1 MLIGSI
7 INQIFSGPRNIE
19 FSSAGSNSICKYRT
33 CYMKLKGA
41 IIVGGSLSIVK
52 KRIDHVLLHSDQ
64 GYDYYK
70 VPVADGL
77 RLVEGQVSKTC
88 AEAGLMAV
96 CSGDASCR
104 YTDTAK
110 CLVTPH
116 QSGHCVS
123 PM

>member
-1 MLIGSI
+1 MFGLGKRVEVFNLKT
-7 INQIFSGPRNIE
+7 NQES
-19 FSSAGSNSICKYRT
+19 
-33 CYMKLKGA
+33 
-41 IIVGGSLSIVK
+41 
-52 KRIDHVLLHSDQ
+52 DHSPFYSDQ

-77 RLVEGQVSKTC
+77 RLSGGQVSKTC

-96 CSGDASCR
+96 CNGDASCQF
-104 YTDTAK
+104 TDTTK

-116 QSGHCVS
+116 ESGHCLN